1 MAGKIDLDDVIF
13 AICLDSIGKPMSSI
27 EPNETGLYAHVSRPP
42 KEGQASF
49 DFLKDFE
56 DRANKNANKFEVVH
70 KKINLA
76 NEILAWDH
84 ERFSL
89 NKIPAFTL
97 SHFKS
102 WKDADRKTMT
112 DTMYSL

>member
-1 MAGKIDLDDVIF
+1 MAGKIDLDDVLF
-13 AICLDSIGKPMSSI
+13 AICLDALGKPI
-27 EPNETGLYAHVSRPP
+27 LLENENLESGIFAHVSRPP
-42 KEGQASF
+42 KEGQAM
-49 DFLKDFE
+49 FE
-56 DRANKNANKFEVVH
+56 FFKALEKIAVKSSNKFELNH

-76 NEILAWDH
+76 NEILSWDH

-102 WKDADRKTMT
+102 FKDADRNTIT
-112 DTMYSL
+112 DTM